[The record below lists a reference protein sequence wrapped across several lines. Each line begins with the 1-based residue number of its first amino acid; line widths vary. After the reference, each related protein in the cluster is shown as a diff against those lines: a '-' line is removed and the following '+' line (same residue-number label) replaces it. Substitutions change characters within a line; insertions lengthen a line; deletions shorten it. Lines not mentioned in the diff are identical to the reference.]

1 MAKIQLKAVVKTVT
15 SVSSRVGRDN
25 RTNTFQGLIVTVP
38 GYVDGFGEKKG
49 KDEDWEIQ
57 LINDTITKHDLL
69 SKNLQG
75 KKVIV
80 DAYLNSNAFIHN
92 GEQKYA
98 LNLNLASIEVH
109 NG

>member
-1 MAKIQLKAVVKTVT
+1 MPKIQLKAIVKRVT
-15 SVSSRVGRDN
+15 PVSSRSGKDN
-25 RTNTFQGLIVTVP
+25 RTNSFQGLIVTVP
-38 GYVDGFGEKKG
+38 GFVDSFGEKKG

-57 LINDTITKHDLL
+57 LINDAITKHDLL

-75 KKVIV
+75 KKVV
-80 DAYLNSNAFIHN
+80 VEAYLNSNAFIHN

-98 LNLNLASIEVH
+98 LNLNLASIDVY

>member
-1 MAKIQLKAVVKTVT
+1 MAKIQLKAIVKTVT
-15 SVSSRVGRDN
+15 SVNSKAGRDG

-38 GYVDGFGEKKG
+38 GFVDSFGDKKG
-49 KDEDWEIQ
+49 KDEEWEIQ
-57 LINDTITKHDLL
+57 LINDAITKHDLL

-80 DAYLNSNAFIHN
+80 DAYLNSNSFIHN

-98 LNLNLASIEVH
+98 LNLNLASIEVY
-109 NG
+109 NA